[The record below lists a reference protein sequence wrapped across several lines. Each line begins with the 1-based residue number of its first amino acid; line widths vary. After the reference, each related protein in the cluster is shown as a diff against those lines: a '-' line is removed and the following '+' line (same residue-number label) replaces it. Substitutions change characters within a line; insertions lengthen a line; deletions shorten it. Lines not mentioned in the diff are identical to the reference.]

1 MRWSYCFNYLHNNLS
16 VWEYNSLTV
25 DSKTKSAIHGL
36 QMDIILKNITLING
50 TGHLPQANVVLAIR
64 DGKILYTGPSS
75 GWSDVEEA
83 ITLDLRGRFVLPGL
97 IDAHVHLSGS
107 GEADSQFRAEDGAM
121 ALKILSN
128 AQKNLAA
135 GITTVRDLGG
145 WNELEFVVRDWIQR
159 GEFAGPRMC
168 LAGRFISI
176 TEAGAD
182 YYEGMYRVA
191 DGVDEIRRAVREQ
204 VKHGAD
210 LIKIGVTGAVLV
222 ESGVP
227 GATHFNE
234 DEIQALVQE
243 AEKFGRRVAA
253 HAHGADGIRKAL
265 QAGVNTIEHGTFL
278 FQNPEAIQFMAEHG
292 IFLVPTLKVGWDI
305 IQASDSKIPQWIKDK
320 NNILQDNAEST
331 LRMAYKAGVPIAM
344 GSDVGTPLNYHGEN
358 GLEVYWMQHAGMSAT
373 DAIVAAT
380 GNAARAL
387 GWDSW
392 MGTLEAGKVADL
404 IVIDSHP
411 LDDLRIFADKKHLQ
425 FVMKDGKVVS
435 CHADHDLLRQVF
447 ASKYL
452 SID

>member
-1 MRWSYCFNYLHNNLS
+1 MD
-16 VWEYNSLTV
+16 TV
-25 DSKTKSAIHGL
+25 
-36 QMDIILKNITLING
+36 LKNLNLIDG
-50 TGHLPQANVVLAIR
+50 TGQTPLKDAVLVIR
-64 DGKILYTGPSS
+64 DGQVLYAGPSS
-75 GWSDVEEA
+75 GWSGREEA
-83 ITLDLRGRFVLPGL
+83 ITIDLRGGFVLPGL
-97 IDAHVHLSGS
+97 IDTHVHLSGS
-107 GEADSQFRAEDGAM
+107 GEADSQFRADDGAM

-145 WNELEFVVRDWIQR
+145 WNELEFVVRDWIRR
-159 GEFAGPRMC
+159 GEFAGPRLC

-176 TEAGAD
+176 SEAGAD

-191 DGVDEIRRAVREQ
+191 DGVDEVRKAVREQ

-243 AEKFGRRVAA
+243 ASKFNKRVAA
-253 HAHGADGIRKAL
+253 HAHGADGIMKAL
-265 QAGVNTIEHGTFL
+265 RAGVTTIEHGTFL
-278 FQNPEAIQFMAEHG
+278 FQNPDAVRFMTEHK

-305 IQASDSKIPQWIKDK
+305 IHASDSNVPQWIRNK
-320 NNILQDNAEST
+320 NNILQDNSESS
-331 LRMAYKAGVPIAM
+331 LKMAYAAGVPIAM

-358 GLEVYWMQHAGMSAT
+358 GLEVYWMQHAGMSAM
-373 DAIVAAT
+373 DALVAAT

-387 GWDSW
+387 GWDAW

-404 IVIDSHP
+404 IVIDGNP
-411 LDDLRIFADKKHLQ
+411 LDDLRILADKARLQ
-425 FVMKDGKVVS
+425 FVMQDGKVVA
-435 CHADHDLLRQVF
+435 CHADHDLPQEVF
-447 ASKYL
+447 ARKYL
-452 SID
+452 GID

>member
-1 MRWSYCFNYLHNNLS
+1 MDTLLNNL
-16 VWEYNSLTV
+16 
-25 DSKTKSAIHGL
+25 
-36 QMDIILKNITLING
+36 TLIDG
-50 TGHLPQANVVLAIR
+50 TGRDPMDGSVIAIR
-64 DGKILYTGPSS
+64 AGKILYAGAAS
-75 GWSDVEEA
+75 GWIEA
-83 ITLDLRGRFVLPGL
+83 AGESLILDLQGQFVLPGL

-107 GEADSQFRAEDGAM
+107 GEADSQFYAPTGQM

-145 WNELEFVVRDWIQR
+145 WSELEFDVRRAIQR

-182 YYEGMYRVA
+182 YYVGMYRVA
-191 DGVDEIRRAVREQ
+191 DGVDEVRKAVREQ

-210 LIKIGVTGAVLV
+210 VIKMGVTGAVLV

-227 GATHFNE
+227 GATHFNF
-234 DEIQALVQE
+234 DEMQALVEE
-243 AEKFGRRVAA
+243 AKKFGKPVAM
-253 HAHGADGIRKAL
+253 HAHGIDGIRKAV
-265 QAGVNTIEHGTFL
+265 QAGVDTLEHGTYL
-278 FQNPEAIQFMAEHG
+278 YQDPNVIQQMAQRG

-305 IQASDSKIPQWIKDK
+305 ILAEKSNIPNWIMQKNKDSQGD
-320 NNILQDNAEST
+320 AERS
-331 LRMAYKAGVPIAM
+331 LKMAYEAGVPIAM

-358 GLEVYWMQHAGMSAT
+358 ALEVYWMHKAGLSAM

-392 MGTLEAGKVADL
+392 LGTLEPGKVADL
-404 IVIDSHP
+404 IVHAKNP
-411 LDDLRIFADKKHLQ
+411 LENLRILADKQSLQ
-425 FVMKDGKVVS
+425 FVMKDGLIAA
-435 CHADHDLLRQVF
+435 CHAGSELPKEAL
-447 ASKYL
+447 AKMML
-452 SID
+452 TI

>member
-1 MRWSYCFNYLHNNLS
+1 
-16 VWEYNSLTV
+16 
-25 DSKTKSAIHGL
+25 
-36 QMDIILKNITLING
+36 MDTILKNMTLIDGAGG
-50 TGHLPQANVVLAIR
+50 TPQKDAVLVVR
-64 DGKILYTGPSS
+64 DGKILYAGASS
-75 GWSDVEEA
+75 GWSDVEGA
-83 ITLDLRGRFVLPGL
+83 IILDLQGQFVLPGL
-97 IDAHVHLSGS
+97 IDAHVHLSGA
-107 GEADSQFRAEDGAM
+107 GEADSQFHVDDGAM
-121 ALKILSN
+121 TLKILSN

-191 DGVDEIRRAVREQ
+191 DGVDEVRKAVREQ
-204 VKHGAD
+204 ITHGAD

-243 AEKFGRRVAA
+243 ASKFGRRVAA
-253 HAHGADGIRKAL
+253 HAHGADGIMKAL
-265 QAGVNTIEHGTFL
+265 KAGVNTIEHGTFL
-278 FQNPEAIQFMAEHG
+278 FQSPEAIQFMAEHG

-305 IQASDSKIPQWIKDK
+305 IQANDSQIPQWIRNKI
-320 NNILQDNAEST
+320 NILQENAETT
-331 LRMAYKAGVPIAM
+331 LRMAYQAGVPIAM

-358 GLEVYWMQHAGMSAT
+358 GLEVYWMQHAGMSAM
-373 DAIVAAT
+373 DAVVAAT

-392 MGTLEAGKVADL
+392 LGTLEAGKVADL
-404 IVIDSHP
+404 IVVDSNT
-411 LDDLRIFADKKHLQ
+411 LDDLRILADKKHLK
-425 FVMKDGKVVS
+425 FVMKDGAVVA
-435 CHADHDLLRQVF
+435 CHADHDLPRQVF
-447 ASKYL
+447 ARKYL
-452 SID
+452 CID

>member
-1 MRWSYCFNYLHNNLS
+1 
-16 VWEYNSLTV
+16 
-25 DSKTKSAIHGL
+25 
-36 QMDIILKNITLING
+36 MDINLRNFTLIDG
-50 TGHLPQANVVLAIR
+50 TGRAPIDDATLAIR
-64 DGKILYTGPSS
+64 DGKILYAGTAS
-75 GWSDVEEA
+75 GWSDSDA
-83 ITLDLRGRFVLPGL
+83 AMTLDLDGQFVLPGL
-97 IDAHVHLSGS
+97 IDAHVHLAGS

-145 WNELEFVVRDWIQR
+145 WNELEFVVREWIQR

-191 DGVDEIRRAVREQ
+191 DGVDEIRKAVREQ

-222 ESGVP
+222 EHGEP

-234 DEIQALVQE
+234 EEIRALVEE
-243 AEKFGRRVAA
+243 AKKFGRRVAA

-265 QAGVNTIEHGTFL
+265 QAGVATIEHGTYL
-278 FQNPEAIQFMAEHG
+278 FQDPESIRWMAEHG

-305 IQASDSKIPQWIKDK
+305 INANDSSIPAWIMAK
-320 NNILQDNAEST
+320 NKATQGEAELS
-331 LRMAYKAGVPIAM
+331 LKLAYEAGVPIAM
-344 GSDVGTPLNYHGEN
+344 GSDVGTPLNVHGEN
-358 GLEVYWMQHAGMSAT
+358 GLEIYWMGQAGMSAM
-373 DAIVAAT
+373 DALVAAT

-387 GWDSW
+387 GWDAW
-392 MGTLEAGKVADL
+392 LGTLEPGKVADL
-404 IVIDSHP
+404 IALDSNP
-411 LDDLRIFADKKHLQ
+411 LEDLRALAQKEHLQ
-425 FVMKDGKVVS
+425 FVMKDGRIAT
-435 CHADHDLLRQVF
+435 CHKDHDLPSELFGEHLLLINGV
-447 ASKYL
+447 
-452 SID
+452 I